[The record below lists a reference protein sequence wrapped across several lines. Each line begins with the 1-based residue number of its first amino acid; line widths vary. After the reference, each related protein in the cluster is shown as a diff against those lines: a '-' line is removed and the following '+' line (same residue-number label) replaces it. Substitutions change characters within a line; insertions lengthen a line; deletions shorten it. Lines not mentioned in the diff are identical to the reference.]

1 MNIYKYTGLLLLT
14 TFLMGTAYPVA
25 KLGLG
30 YTTPLMLMG
39 IRFLFAGGLLAL
51 FSAKRPQ
58 PQGARAWLQIMLL
71 GLFQSAGVMG
81 FTAYSMRW
89 ITSGESAIISST
101 SPLMLLVWGALMGTA
116 YRVRQW
122 FGVAIGFIGVVIT
135 FGAHLSLDPGTLLAL
150 AGAVCFTV
158 ATLIINRIGPA
169 FDKSVLAA
177 YQMLV
182 GGILLLILSFAG
194 EQPAFELNFT
204 SGWVVVWMVLFCSIV
219 QFTLWFYLL
228 SHSDPGKTS
237 SFLFLV
243 PIFSLLCSW
252 LLLGEHIAWYVYV
265 GGALTCAGVFLVNWQ
280 GNGKPQAEETKAA
293 KAPNPLR
300 MKEEM

>member
-1 MNIYKYTGLLLLT
+1 MRTYKYTGLLLLT

-25 KLGLG
+25 KLGMV

-39 IRFLFAGGLLAL
+39 LRFLFAGGLLAL
-51 FSAKRPQ
+51 FSAKKPQ
-58 PQGARAWLQIMLL
+58 PQGVKSWRQILLL
-71 GLFQSAGVMG
+71 GLFQSVGVMG

-101 SPLMLLVWGALMGTA
+101 SPLMLILWGALMGTA

-122 FGVAIGFIGVVIT
+122 FGVAIGFIGVMIT
-135 FGAHLSLDPGTLLAL
+135 FGLHMSLDPGMVFAF

-158 ATLIINRIGPA
+158 ATLLINRFGPA

-177 YQMLV
+177 YQMLA
-182 GGILLLILSFAG
+182 GGVMLLTLSLIG
-194 EQPAFELNFT
+194 EKPVFDLNVT
-204 SGWVVVWMVLFCSIV
+204 SGLVVVWMVLFCSIV

-243 PIFSLLCSW
+243 PIFSVLCSW
-252 LLLGEHIAWYVYV
+252 LLLGEHIDWYVYV

-280 GNGKPQAEETKAA
+280 AKRSPQIHA
-293 KAPNPLR
+293 KATSPYL
-300 MKEEM
+300 MQEEM

>member
-1 MNIYKYTGLLLLT
+1 MNVYKYTGLLLLT

-25 KLGLG
+25 KLGMMH
-30 YTTPLMLMG
+30 TTPLMLMG

-51 FSAKRPQ
+51 FSAKKPQ
-58 PQGARAWLQIMLL
+58 PKGAKAWMQIGLL
-71 GLFQSAGVMG
+71 GLFQSVGVMG

-135 FGAHLSLDPGTLLAL
+135 FGLHLSLDPGTVFAL

-169 FDKSVLAA
+169 FDKRVLAA
-177 YQMLV
+177 YQMLA

-194 EQPAFELNFT
+194 EKPAFELNLA
-204 SGWVVVWMVLFCSIV
+204 SGLVIVWMVLFCSIV
-219 QFTLWFYLL
+219 QFTLWFYLI
-228 SHSDPGKTS
+228 SHSDPGTTS

-243 PIFSLLCSW
+243 PIFSVLCSW
-252 LLLGEHIAWYVYV
+252 VLLGEHIDWYVYA
-265 GGALTCAGVFLVNWQ
+265 GGALTCAGIFLVNWQ
-280 GNGKPQAEETKAA
+280 GNRSPQNQA
-293 KAPNPLR
+293 KATSPYL
-300 MKEEM
+300 MQEVM

>member
-25 KLGLG
+25 KLGMMH
-30 YTTPLMLMG
+30 TTPLMLMG

-51 FSAKRPQ
+51 FSAKKPQ
-58 PQGARAWLQIMLL
+58 PKGARAWLQIVLL
-71 GLFQSAGVMG
+71 GLFQSVGVMG

-101 SPLMLLVWGALMGTA
+101 SPLMLLVWGALIGTA

-122 FGVAIGFIGVVIT
+122 IGVAIGFIGVVIT
-135 FGAHLSLDPGTLLAL
+135 FGLHMSLDPGTVFAF

-169 FDKSVLAA
+169 FDKRVLAA
-177 YQMLV
+177 YQMLA
-182 GGILLLILSFAG
+182 GGIVLLIFSFAG
-194 EQPAFELNFT
+194 EKPAFELNIA
-204 SGWVVVWMVLFCSIV
+204 SGLVIVWMVLFCSII

-243 PIFSLLCSW
+243 PIFSVLCSW
-252 LLLGEHIAWYVYV
+252 LLLGEHIDWYVYA
-265 GGALTCAGVFLVNWQ
+265 GGALTCAGIFLVNWQ
-280 GNGKPQAEETKAA
+280 GNRNLQVQAKGTS
-293 KAPNPLR
+293 PFL
-300 MKEEM
+300 MQEEM